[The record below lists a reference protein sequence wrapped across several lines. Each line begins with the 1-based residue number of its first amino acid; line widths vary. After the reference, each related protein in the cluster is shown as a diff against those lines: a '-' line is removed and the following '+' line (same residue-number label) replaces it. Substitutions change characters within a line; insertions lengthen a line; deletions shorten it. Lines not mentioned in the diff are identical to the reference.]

1 MDNKNILNYVIYGII
16 GLIVIVG
23 KMYLTSG
30 EKVPSNET
38 KNEVKQEVLMID
50 NTNLNVSV
58 DEEVK
63 INAYVQDNPSAVI
76 TYFSGNNSIATV
88 DSNGNVKGIDNGIT
102 SITVSYMGS
111 NGSRL
116 TKQCIV
122 SVTGGVEITS
132 IELPRG
138 ELVIYKGDSYTLTPS
153 ISPEEFDRS
162 KLSFNVSNS
171 GVIEVDKVGK
181 VTALSVG
188 YSKVRVSADGIYADI
203 NVRVIDDSTIPTKL
217 MIMPESI
224 TTMNK
229 ITMKVNEEKELVYTV
244 NPEDADKEVIKLKS
258 NDDSIVSVN
267 ETKLTAKKEGT
278 TTINL
283 STLNGINTDITVI
296 VKPNIV
302 EVTGLKITSSTNIN
316 LKVNETSKITYEVT
330 PSNATD
336 KSVSFQSSNASIATV
351 DDNGK
356 VTAIGNG
363 TATIK
368 VVTSNGMK
376 TKEVSVTV
384 TGGTSDSG
392 SSSGSGSGS
401 GSSGSHTSGS
411 SYCKLGK
418 KVGTVKSEL
427 LSSPSDA
434 GFDKCKRVS
443 QNLVPYID
451 GVNYG
456 QDGSYEMK
464 VGETLTVTVKLPTL
478 CGKIDTLTRT
488 NHDGQSGWS
497 QYVSQS
503 SSPKVDRNNKSTYV
517 SGVTSYTWKIT
528 AKKAGCVTVSQTAQ
542 FDVTSPSGRR
552 GNMKSMIRLHIKI
565 T

>member
-1 MDNKNILNYVIYGII
+1 MENKNILNYIIYGII
-16 GLIVIVG
+16 ALIVIVG
-23 KMYLTSG
+23 ILFLTSG
-30 EKVPSNET
+30 EKTTSNET
-38 KNEVKQEVLMID
+38 KEEVKQEVLIVD
-50 NTNLNVSV
+50 NPSINVSV
-58 DEEVK
+58 DETTK
-63 INAYVQDNPSAVI
+63 INAYVQDNANAVI
-76 TYFSGNNSIATV
+76 TYFSSNNSIATV
-88 DSNGNVKGIDNGIT
+88 DSMGNVKGIDNGT
-102 SITVSYMGS
+102 ANITVSYVGT
-111 NGSRL
+111 NGTRL
-116 TKQCIV
+116 TKQCV
-122 SVTGGVEITS
+122 VNVTGGIEITS
-132 IELPRG
+132 IELPKG
-138 ELVIYKGDSYTLTPS
+138 ELVIYKGDSYTIVPT

-162 KLSFNVSNS
+162 KLSYSTSNS
-171 GVIEVDKVGK
+171 GIIEVDKTGK
-181 VTALSVG
+181 VTALTVG
-188 YSKVRVSADGIYADI
+188 ASKVRVSADGIYADI
-203 NVRVIDDSTIPTKL
+203 TVRVVDDINIPTKI

-229 ITMKVNEEKELVYTV
+229 ITMKVDEEKELVYTV
-244 NPEDADKEVIKLKS
+244 NPEDTDKEIIKLKS
-258 NDDSIVSVN
+258 NDDSIVSVSDK
-267 ETKLTAKKEGT
+267 KLTAKKEGT

-283 STLNGINTDITVI
+283 STLNGINTDITVV

-302 EVTGLKITSSTNIN
+302 EVSSLKITSSTTLN
-316 LKVNETSKITYEVT
+316 LKVNETSKISYEVS

-336 KSVSFQSSNASIATV
+336 KTVSFQSSNATVATV
-351 DDNGK
+351 DNSGK

-368 VVTSNGMK
+368 VVTNNGMK
-376 TKEVSVTV
+376 TKSVSVTV
-384 TGGTSDSG
+384 TGGAEPTTPSTP
-392 SSSGSGSGS
+392 SS
-401 GSSGSHTSGS
+401 SGS

-443 QNLVPYID
+443 QNLVPYIG

-456 QDGSYEMK
+456 QDGSYVMK

-497 QYVSQS
+497 NYVSQS
-503 SSPKVDRNNKSTYV
+503 SSPKVNRNDKSTYV

-565 T
+565 EA